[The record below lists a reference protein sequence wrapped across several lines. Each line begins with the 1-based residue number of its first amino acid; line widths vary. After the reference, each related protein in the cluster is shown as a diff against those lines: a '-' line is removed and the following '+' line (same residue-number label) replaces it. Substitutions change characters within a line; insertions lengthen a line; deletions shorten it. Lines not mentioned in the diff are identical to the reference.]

1 MIVYQ
6 NFGHTTNNRYKSTN
20 NATCDNVAS
29 KPPNIVAVIIPKN
42 VRMMSQGNRL
52 VAVFTTESFVE
63 SISDTD

>member
-1 MIVYQ
+1 M
-6 NFGHTTNNRYKSTN
+6 HN

-63 SISDTD
+63 SISDTPLNESSLHLPLHP